1 MLDDGRHAR
10 PAFDAPSALP
20 TAGTAPGRH
29 RRRSHDRSPR
39 GSAAGDRDR
48 RTRAAAMTGRV
59 LAELVAA
66 VAPPACVACRAA
78 LATAG
83 EALCA
88 PCRRALPWLRGPRCP
103 RCALP
108 RHGSRACPAARAGF
122 DAAWAPLAYDATS

>member
-29 RRRSHDRSPR
+29 RRRSDDRSPR

-59 LAELVAA
+59 LAELLAA

-83 EALCA
+83 EAPCA
-88 PCRRALPWLRGPRCP
+88 PCRRGVAPAPRA
-103 RCALP
+103 RC
-108 RHGSRACPAARAGF
+108 S
-122 DAAWAPLAYDATS
+122 